1 MRTTLII
8 AAAAHVALA
17 AVGQAQP
24 CLPPTPIPDFGKAVI
39 RTTDLGNRIYMLE
52 GMSGTVGGNV
62 AVAVGDDGVIMVDD
76 MFPQMYGKI
85 KAAIAAITPQPVRYV
100 INTHFHRDHTGGNE
114 AFGKDGASIVAHE
127 NLKRVLASGS
137 RNGLNCAVVPPAP
150 EIALPKETY
159 KDTMTI
165 RIRGRTAELKHPV
178 DVHTDGD
185 TTIYFADANVLVA
198 GDLVFFFFFNDT
210 ATTESYTLSLHDA
223 LPISA
228 MPSSTSVTWALISG
242 GTNAASV
249 VSVRDRK
256 STRLNS
262 SHMSLAYAV
271 FCVKKKAPPRG
282 PGGSCGR
289 SCWPRRPS
297 ARRPPWPWPPS
308 PCWPGA
314 SRTGRPCP
322 PGRPRSRSRRGCPRG

>member
-62 AVAVGDDGVIMVDD
+62 IVAVGDDGVIMVDN

-85 KAAIAAITPQPVRYV
+85 KAAIAAITPQPVRYLV
-100 INTHFHRDHTGGNE
+100 NTHFHRDHTGGNE
-114 AFGKDGASIVAHE
+114 AFGKDGAVIVAHE

-137 RNGLNCAVVPPAP
+137 RNGLNCAATPPVP

-159 KDTMTI
+159 KDTMTL
-165 RIRGRTAELKHPV
+165 RLRGRTAELRHPV

-198 GDLVFFFFFNDT
+198 GDLVFYGRYPNIDFV
-210 ATTESYTLSLHDA
+210 Y
-223 LPISA
+223 
-228 MPSSTSVTWALISG
+228 
-242 GTNAASV
+242 
-249 VSVRDRK
+249 
-256 STRLNS
+256 
-262 SHMSLAYAV
+262 
-271 FCVKKKAPPRG
+271 
-282 PGGSCGR
+282 GGSIDGMIRGTDDLLNFAKEDTKIVPGHGPAGTKAMMRDYRTMLAEARERIAKLKAGGKTEEEVVALKPTADYDAKFGVNERAIGNFLRVVYR
-289 SCWPRRPS
+289 SLPK
-297 ARRPPWPWPPS
+297 
-308 PCWPGA
+308 
-314 SRTGRPCP
+314 
-322 PGRPRSRSRRGCPRG
+322 